1 MLSVYLPMIPLIH
14 WFGAITSWLGRVIE
28 GVINASLWA
37 FAHLDTDGEGMGRK
51 AEYGYTFM
59 LSLLLTPLLMV
70 LGLIMSIVLMQV
82 VGSLFASIFPIAIAD
97 IQAQSTTGVLS
108 IIGFLVIFATTAVT
122 LISTCCEM
130 IHTVPDTALQWI
142 GAHSTPG
149 MGKQMAGQFA
159 GGTGAV
165 AVMADR
171 SGLGG
176 SGGEMGRVN
185 QRKERE
191 LSQENARGMNKQYG
205 GDKPSH
211 SR

>member
-1 MLSVYLPMIPLIH
+1 MKGYVLH
-14 WFGAITSWLGRVIE
+14 WFGAVISWLGRVIE

-51 AEYGYTFM
+51 AEFGYTFM

-176 SGGEMGRVN
+176 GGQRVKDEKMKNDSVRNSAQQHQEMMGALSKNKGGANRPGR
-185 QRKERE
+185 
-191 LSQENARGMNKQYG
+191 
-205 GDKPSH
+205 
-211 SR
+211 